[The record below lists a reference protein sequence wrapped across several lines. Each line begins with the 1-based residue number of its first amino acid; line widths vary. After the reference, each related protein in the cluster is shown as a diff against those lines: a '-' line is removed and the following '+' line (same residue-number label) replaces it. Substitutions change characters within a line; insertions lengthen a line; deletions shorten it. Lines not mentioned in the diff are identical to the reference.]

1 MLDACSA
8 PGNKTVQLAAL
19 MNGKGTVLACE
30 INEKRIKRLRQT
42 VKISGASSIHV
53 NENCQ

>member
-30 INEKRIKRLRQT
+30 INEKRIKRLRET
-42 VKISGASSIHV
+42 VKISGASSIHG